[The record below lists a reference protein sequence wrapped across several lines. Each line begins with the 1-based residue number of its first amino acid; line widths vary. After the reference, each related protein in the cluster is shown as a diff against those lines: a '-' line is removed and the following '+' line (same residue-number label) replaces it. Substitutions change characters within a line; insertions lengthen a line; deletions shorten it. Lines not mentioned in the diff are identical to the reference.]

1 MKKLFLATILVIV
14 SLQLFAQE
22 PVIRRPA
29 NNTPAALP
37 PPVDLR
43 EVSGV
48 VKDPTGQGA
57 VGATVFLKSD
67 KDSMKVAAN
76 EDGVFVF
83 KNVKMATFLITVT
96 GEGYK
101 PLVRKYENNDA
112 IARLVLDPIDLKD
125 DRILLNEATVN
136 GTPSITFRGP
146 DTAVIRA
153 SDYKVRP
160 NATVDEILKKV
171 EGVEVGSDGS
181 VTFQGQSVAGAK
193 LNGKDFAG
201 GNLAQ
206 TIQNLPADM
215 VENLQ
220 FIDDYGDQAA
230 RTGVRDGQ
238 PRKILNI
245 TSKADKSVGLTGRAT
260 LQAGTN
266 HRYNAQVS
274 LVRISGNQQISLI
287 GNVRKT
293 VTGIAS
299 SGADG
304 GGRGPGANGGGGGG
318 NPGTSFTAAPT
329 ISYRDAWAPNLEVL
343 ASLTNNYSDNN
354 SRSESYGETYS
365 QLGNGTF
372 KRNGTNSSTSK
383 GYNASFRMDWDINKQ
398 NYLQITPTWSTNS
411 SSSSSTSNSDVVN
424 NFKDP
429 KTGITSV
436 QHQVTSTINN
446 NTSSNPSYGIQ
457 ALYQHI
463 FTKPGRN
470 ISILTSINRSETN
483 SDRDAINT
491 FRFYADASYNPP
503 FRDSLRNLIVQT
515 RNKNT
520 TFRTTFTFAEPLSTK
535 SRLEF
540 QGLIRRS
547 NNVNSALT
555 DSINSAGVR
564 VRATTLD
571 NLFNYNI
578 TEYRS
583 SLSYRYTGTKFTLLL
598 GVQVIPIHLN
608 GTKLNAAIGQNA
620 ETNQSYFMVAP
631 RFTLNYAWSRTER
644 LDIIL
649 NTNTNEPSFNQ
660 IQPFID
666 YTDPQN
672 IVIGNPNLK
681 PSITNSLNFRYNNYL
696 ANSKV
701 NISASVQGS
710 LTNNSVS
717 TNTSQIISLIDPT
730 DPSKGRKSINQTE
743 YVNINGSHNITG
755 SYSLSKQLNDRRY
768 NLSLNGSVTYGF
780 TNAFSNNIAYHT
792 TSWNINQRFG
802 PRLQPT
808 DNIEINPYVSYD
820 VKRQNSTSLNAR
832 VTDVRTTSLAIDGRF
847 YFFKTYQVNYSASKN
862 FINGIS
868 APQQKNP
875 LVINAGFEKEFGTK
889 RTFTLLFN
897 VFDVFKQNFFVNQS
911 ITSTGTTF
919 TLSNTDSRYFMVGV
933 RLNFQ
938 KWTGRPTGRNG
949 QPQLRRGDGSFI
961 N

>member
-1 MKKLFLATILVIV
+1 MKKLFLVTVMVIA

-22 PVIRRPA
+22 PIRRPA
-29 NNTPAALP
+29 NTTPAALP
-37 PPVDLR
+37 PPLEQR

-57 VGATVFLKSD
+57 AGATVFLKSD
-67 KDSMKVAAN
+67 KDSIKVAAN

-101 PLVRKYENNDA
+101 PTVRKFENNDTA
-112 IARLVLDPIDLKD
+112 PRLVLDPIDLKD
-125 DRILLNEATVN
+125 DRIVLGEATVN
-136 GTPSITFRGP
+136 GTPSITYKGA
-146 DTAVIRA
+146 DTVVYRA

-160 NATVDEILKKV
+160 NATVDEVLKKM

-181 VTFQGQSVAGAK
+181 VTFQGQAVSGAK

-201 GNLAQ
+201 GNLQQA
-206 TIQNLPADM
+206 IQNLPADI

-238 PRKILNI
+238 PRKVLNL
-245 TSKADKSVGLTGRAT
+245 TTKADKSVGITGRAT

-287 GNVRKT
+287 GNLRKT
-293 VTGIAS
+293 VTGIAA

-304 GGRGPGANGGGGGG
+304 GGRGPGATGSGGAG
-318 NPGTSFTAAPT
+318 NPGTSFTAAPS
-329 ISYRDAWAPNLEVL
+329 ISYRDNWAPNLEVL

-372 KRNGTNSSTSK
+372 TRNGTNSSTSK
-383 GYNASFRMDWDINKQ
+383 GYNGSFRMDWDINKQ
-398 NYLQITPTWSTNS
+398 NYLQITPTFTTSN

-424 NFKDP
+424 NFRDP
-429 KTGITSV
+429 KTGVTNV

-446 NTSSNPSYGIQ
+446 TTSSNPSYGVT

-470 ISILTSINRSETN
+470 ISIQTSINKSETN
-483 SDRDAINT
+483 SDRSALNT

-503 FRDSLRNLIVQT
+503 FKDSLRNLIVQT
-515 RNKNT
+515 RNRNT
-520 TFRTTFTFAEPLSTK
+520 TFRTSFTYVEPLSKT
-535 SRLEF
+535 SRLELNV
-540 QGLIRRS
+540 QMRRS

-555 DSINSAGVR
+555 DSINTAGVR

-583 SLSYRYTGTKFTLLL
+583 SLNYRYTGTKFTLLL
-598 GVQVIPIHLN
+598 GIQAIPIQLN

-620 ETNQSYFMVAP
+620 ETNQSYFMFAP
-631 RFTLNYAWSRTER
+631 RLTLNYAWSRTER
-644 LDIIL
+644 LDVIL
-649 NTNTNEPSFNQ
+649 NTTTNEPSFNQ
-660 IQPFID
+660 IQPFTD
-666 YTDPQN
+666 LTDPQN

-681 PSITNSLNFRYNNYL
+681 PSLSNSVNLRYNNYL
-696 ANSKV
+696 ANSKI
-701 NISASVQGS
+701 NFSANVTGS

-717 TNTSQIISLIDPT
+717 TNTSQILSLIDPN
-730 DPSKGRKSINQTE
+730 DPSKGQKSINQTE
-743 YVNINGSHNITG
+743 YVNINGSHNISG
-755 SYSLSKQLNDRRY
+755 NYSLSKQLNDRRY

-780 TNAFSNNIAYHT
+780 TNAFSNNVAYHT
-792 TSWNINQRFG
+792 TNWNFNQRFG

-808 DNIEINPYVSYD
+808 ENIEINPYVSY
-820 VKRQNSTSLNAR
+820 VLTRQFATTRNARATSLQ
-832 VTDVRTTSLAIDGRF
+832 TTSLAIDGRF
-847 YFFKTYQVNYSASKN
+847 YFFKTWQLNYSASKN
-862 FINGIS
+862 FVSGITAS
-868 APQQKNP
+868 QQKNP
-875 LVINAGFEKEFGTK
+875 LVINAGFEKEFGT
-889 RTFTLLFN
+889 RRAITLTFN

-949 QPQLRRGDGSFI
+949 NPQLRRGDGSFI

>member
-1 MKKLFLATILVIV
+1 MKKLFLVTAMVIA

-22 PVIRRPA
+22 PIRRPA

-37 PPVDLR
+37 PPLELR

-48 VKDPTGQGA
+48 IKDPTGQGA

-101 PLVRKYENNDA
+101 PSVRKYENNDA
-112 IARLVLDPIDLKD
+112 VARLVLDPIELKD

-136 GTPSITFRGP
+136 GTPSISYRGP

-153 SDYKVRP
+153 ADYKVRP
-160 NATVDEILKKV
+160 NATIDEILKKV
-171 EGVEVGSDGS
+171 EGTEVGSDGS

-206 TIQNLPADM
+206 AIQNLPADI

-245 TSKADKSVGLTGRAT
+245 TTKADKSVGLTGRAT
-260 LQAGTN
+260 LQAGSN
-266 HRYNAQVS
+266 GRYNGQLS
-274 LVRISGNQQISLI
+274 LVRINGNQQLSLI
-287 GNVRKT
+287 GNVRRT
-293 VTGIAS
+293 ITGIAS

-304 GGRGPGANGGGGGG
+304 GGRGPGASGGSGGGG
-318 NPGTSFTAAPT
+318 NPGTSFTAAPSL
-329 ISYRDAWAPNLEVL
+329 SYRDAWAPNLEVL

-365 QLGNGTF
+365 VRGNGVF
-372 KRNGTNSSTSK
+372 NRSGTNSSTSK
-383 GYNASFRMDWDINKQ
+383 GYNGSLRLDWDINKQ
-398 NYLQITPTWSTNS
+398 NYMQITPTFST
-411 SSSSSTSNSDVVN
+411 SSSTSNSTSTSDVI
-424 NFKDP
+424 NFFNP
-429 KTGITSV
+429 V
-436 QHQVTSTINN
+436 QHQVTSTINST
-446 NTSSNPSYGIQ
+446 TSSNPSYGITV
-457 ALYQHI
+457 LYQHI

-470 ISILTSINRSETN
+470 VSIQTSINKSETN
-483 SDRDAINT
+483 SDRDALNSY
-491 FRFYADASYNPP
+491 RFYANETYNPP
-503 FRDSLRNLIVQT
+503 FRDSLPHTLIQT
-515 RNKNT
+515 RNRNT
-520 TFRTTFTFAEPLSTK
+520 TFRTSLTFAEPLSKT
-535 SRLEF
+535 SRLELNV
-540 QGLIRRS
+540 QMRRS

-555 DSINSAGVR
+555 DSIRAATGER
-564 VRATTLD
+564 VRLYNLD

-583 SLSYRYTGTKFTLLL
+583 SLNYRYTGTKFTLLL
-598 GVQVIPIHLN
+598 GIQAIPIALN
-608 GTKLNAAIGQNA
+608 GTKLNAGVGQNV
-620 ETNQSYFMVAP
+620 ETNQSYLMFAP
-631 RFTLNYAWSRTER
+631 RLTLNYAWSRTER
-644 LDIIL
+644 LDVTL
-649 NTNTNEPSFNQ
+649 NTTTNEPSFNQ
-660 IQPFID
+660 IQPFVD
-666 YTDPQN
+666 RTDPLN

-681 PSITNSLNFRYNNYL
+681 PAMTNSLNLRYNNYL

-701 NISASVQGS
+701 NISATVQGS

-717 TNTSQIISLIDPT
+717 TNTSQIISFIN
-730 DPSKGRKSINQTE
+730 PSNPSQGSKSINQTE
-743 YVNINGSHNITG
+743 YVNINGSHNISG
-755 SYSLSKQLNDRRY
+755 NYSLSKQLNDRRY
-768 NLSLNGSVTYGF
+768 NLSLNGSVTYGYN
-780 TNAFSNNIAYHT
+780 NAFSNNVAYHT
-792 TSWNINQRFG
+792 TNWNFNQRFG

-808 DNIEINPYVSYD
+808 DNIEINPYVSYTLT
-820 VKRQNSTSLNAR
+820 RQFSTTRNARATSLQ
-832 VTDVRTTSLAIDGRF
+832 TTSLAVDGRF

-862 FINGIS
+862 FVSGIS
-868 APQQKNP
+868 ASQQKNP
-875 LVINAGFEKEFGTK
+875 LVINAGFEKEIGTK
-889 RTFTLLFN
+889 RFITLTFN
-897 VFDVFKQNFFVNQS
+897 VYDVFKQNFFVNQS

-938 KWTGRPTGRNG
+938 KWTGRPQNNGR
-949 QPQLRRGDGSFI
+949 QLQRRGDGSFI

>member
-1 MKKLFLATILVIV
+1 MKKLFLVTAMVIAT
-14 SLQLFAQE
+14 LQLFAQE
-22 PVIRRPA
+22 PIRRPA
-29 NNTPAALP
+29 NTTPAALP
-37 PPVDLR
+37 PPVELR

-48 VKDPTGQGA
+48 VKEPSGQGA

-67 KDSMKVAAN
+67 KDSMKVATN

-83 KNVKMATFLITVT
+83 KNVKMATFLITVS

-101 PLVRKYENNDA
+101 PSVRKFENNDTK
-112 IARLVLDPIDLKD
+112 ARLVLDPIDLKD

-181 VTFQGQSVAGAK
+181 VTFQGTAVSGAK

-230 RTGVRDGQ
+230 RTGVRDGT

-260 LQAGTN
+260 LQAGSN
-266 HRYNAQVS
+266 GRYNGQLS
-274 LVRISGNQQISLI
+274 LVRINGNQQLSLI
-287 GNVRKT
+287 GNVRRT
-293 VTGIAS
+293 ITGIAS

-318 NPGTSFTAAPT
+318 NPGTSFTAAPSL
-329 ISYRDAWAPNLEVL
+329 SYRDAWAPNLEVL

-372 KRNGTNSSTSK
+372 TRNGTSSSTSK
-383 GYNASFRMDWDINKQ
+383 GYNGSFRMDWDINKQ
-398 NYLQITPTWSTNS
+398 NYLQITPTFSTSN

-424 NFKDP
+424 YFRDP
-429 KTGITSV
+429 KTQLTNV
-436 QHQVTSTINN
+436 QHQHSSTINN

-457 ALYQHI
+457 VLYSHV
-463 FTKPGRN
+463 FAKPGRN
-470 ISILTSINRSETN
+470 ISILTSINKSETN

-491 FRFYADASYNPP
+491 FRFFADETHTTPVK
-503 FRDSLRNLIVQT
+503 DSLRNLIVQT
-515 RNKNT
+515 RNRNT
-520 TFRTTFTFAEPLSTK
+520 TFRTTFTFAEPLSKT

-547 NNVNSALT
+547 SNVNSALT

-598 GVQVIPIHLN
+598 GVQVIPIQLN
-608 GTKLNAAIGQNA
+608 GTKLNAAVGQNA

-631 RFTLNYAWSRTER
+631 RLTLNYAWSRTER
-644 LDIIL
+644 LDVTL
-649 NTNTNEPSFNQ
+649 NTNTSEPSFNQ
-660 IQPFID
+660 IQPFTD
-666 YTDPQN
+666 FTDPQN

-681 PSITNSLNFRYNNYL
+681 PSLSNSLQLRYNNYL

-701 NISASVQGS
+701 NISAGVTGS
-710 LTNNSVS
+710 LTNNSVA
-717 TNTSQIISLIDPT
+717 TNTSQILSNIVPG
-730 DPSKGRKSINQTE
+730 DPSKGQKSINQTE
-743 YVNINGSHNITG
+743 YVNIHGTHNISG
-755 SYSLSKQLNDRRY
+755 NYSLSKSLNDRRY
-768 NLSLNGSVTYGF
+768 SLSLNGSVTYGY
-780 TNAFSNNIAYHT
+780 TNLFSNNIAYHT
-792 TSWNINQRFG
+792 TNWTFNQRFG

-808 DNIEINPYVSYD
+808 ENIEINPYVSY
-820 VKRQNSTSLNAR
+820 VLNRQYSSSRNAR
-832 VTDVRTTSLAIDGRF
+832 VTDLQTTSLAIDGRF
-847 YFFKTYQVNYSASKN
+847 YFLKTYQVNYSASKN
-862 FINGIS
+862 FVNGIS

-875 LVINAGFEKEFGTK
+875 LVINAGFEKEIGTK
-889 RTFTLLFN
+889 RFITLTFN
-897 VFDVFKQNFFVNQS
+897 VYDVFKQNFFINQS

-949 QPQLRRGDGSFI
+949 QPSLRRGDGSFL

>member
-1 MKKLFLATILVIV
+1 MKKLFLAAVLVIA
-14 SLQLFAQE
+14 SMQLFAQE

-67 KDSMKVAAN
+67 KDSLKVVTN
-76 EDGVFVF
+76 EDGVFVI

-101 PLVRKYENNDA
+101 PTVRKYENNDA
-112 IARLVLDPIDLKD
+112 VARLVLDPIDLKD

-136 GTPSITFRGP
+136 GTPSITYRGP

-260 LQAGTN
+260 LQAGSQG
-266 HRYNAQVS
+266 RYNAQVS

-304 GGRGPGANGGGGGG
+304 GGRGPNASGSSGAG
-318 NPGTSFTAAPT
+318 NPGTSFTAAPSL
-329 ISYRDAWAPNLEVL
+329 SYRDNWAPNLEVL

-354 SRSESYGETYS
+354 SKSEQYGDTYS
-365 QLGNGTF
+365 QLGNGTYT
-372 KRNGTNSSTSK
+372 RDGTNSSNSK
-383 GYNASFRMDWDINKQ
+383 GYNGSLRLDWDINKQ
-398 NYLQITPTWSTNS
+398 NYLQITPTF
-411 SSSSSTSNSDVVN
+411 STSNSESNSTSNNDVVN
-424 NFKDP
+424 YFKKP
-429 KTGITSV
+429 KTDSIQV
-436 QHQVTSTINN
+436 QHQHTSTINST
-446 NTSSNPSYGIQ
+446 TSSNPSYGVT

-470 ISILTSINRSETN
+470 ISIQTSINRSETN
-483 SDRDAINT
+483 SDRSALNT
-491 FRFYADASYNPP
+491 FRFYPDENHGTV
-503 FRDSLRNLIVQT
+503 FKDSLRNLIIQT
-515 RNKNT
+515 RNRNT
-520 TFRTTFTFAEPLSTK
+520 TFRTSITFAEPLSKT
-535 SRLEF
+535 SRLELNV
-540 QGLIRRS
+540 QMRRS

-555 DSINSAGVR
+555 DSINTAGVR
-564 VRATTLD
+564 VRAYTLD
-571 NLFNYNI
+571 NLFNYSI

-583 SLSYRYTGTKFTLLL
+583 SLNYRYTGTKFTLLL
-598 GVQVIPIHLN
+598 GIQAIPITLN
-608 GTKLNAAIGQNA
+608 GTKLNAAVGQNA
-620 ETNQSYFMVAP
+620 ETNQSYFMLAP
-631 RFTLNYAWSRTER
+631 RLTLNYAWSRTER
-644 LDIIL
+644 LDVTM
-649 NTNTNEPSFNQ
+649 NTTTNEPSFNQ
-660 IQPFID
+660 IQPFTD
-666 YTDPQN
+666 LTDPQN

-681 PSITNSLNFRYNNYL
+681 PSLTNSLSFRYNNYL

-701 NISASVQGS
+701 NISASIQGS
-710 LTNNSVS
+710 LTNNQVS
-717 TNTSQIISLIDPT
+717 TNTSQIQSLID
-730 DPSKGRKSINQTE
+730 SKNPNSGYKSINQTE
-743 YVNINGSHNITG
+743 YVNINGSHNISG
-755 SYSLSKQLNDRRY
+755 NYSLAKQLNDRRY
-768 NLSLNGSVTYGF
+768 NLSLNGSVTYGY

-792 TSWNINQRFG
+792 TNWNFNQRFG
-802 PRLQPT
+802 PRLTPT
-808 DNIEINPYVSYD
+808 DNIEINPYVSY
-820 VKRQNSTSLNAR
+820 VLTRQFSTTRNAR
-832 VTDVRTTSLAIDGRF
+832 PFITQTTSLAIDGRF
-847 YFFKTYQVNYSASKN
+847 YFFKTWQVNYSASKN
-862 FINGIS
+862 FVSGIS

-875 LVINAGFEKEFGTK
+875 LVINAGFEKEFGT
-889 RTFTLLFN
+889 RRFITLTFN
-897 VFDVFKQNFFVNQS
+897 VFDVFKQNFFVQQS
-911 ITSTGTTF
+911 ITSTGTSF